1 MANSD
6 LVQSLLRGL
15 DIVELLAAHPE
26 GMRLNDLADAT
37 GLKKPTAHNL
47 LRTLCARDF
56 VAQDDRSE
64 EHTSELQSRE

>member
-15 DIVELLAAHPE
+15 DLVEMLADHPE
-26 GMRLNDLADAT
+26 GLHLNDIAAKS

-47 LRTLCARDF
+47 LRTLCARGF
-56 VAQDDRSE
+56 AARPG
-64 EHTSELQSRE
+64 